1 MKKMLF
7 LFLVAVGIASI
18 QTSSFAAG
26 PEVWKSGC
34 AFFVGNE
41 QRALSSCIVK
51 VYATATSATEK
62 WEWDNGNHTVVKMSD
77 AGIFVNDQKAEEYDG
92 SQILDIED
100 THCYRIKSTDK
111 VYCWGA
117 D

>member
-1 MKKMLF
+1 MKKLLCVF
-7 LFLVAVGIASI
+7 LIIIGAISI
-18 QTSSFAAG
+18 QSSSFAAG
-26 PEVWKSGC
+26 PEVWKTGC
-34 AFFVGNE
+34 AYFLGNG
-41 QRALSSCIVK
+41 RKALSSCVVK

-77 AGIFVNDQKAEEYDG
+77 EGIFVNDQKAEEYDG

-100 THCYRIKSTDK
+100 THCYRIKTTSK
-111 VYCWGA
+111 VYCWGV